1 MQTLIQTPTNDLRQS
16 LDFYRRLEFK
26 VLSAADP
33 VLVTDGKA
41 LIEINPDRYAR
52 AGVKLYGENWD
63 AIVSR
68 LMGYTQVTTMENGYL
83 LADSSGAWIYLING
97 ALAVD
102 FQPAAAPYSALGGFA
117 GLSLETTDMKRSEAI
132 WKTLGFTVK
141 HGGAESG
148 WVLLE
153 NGDGFAVSLMRPFS
167 CPHLFF
173 NPSLT
178 YFNGKEGNPKVIQKI
193 RDLGI
198 PIAEEITHF
207 NEQGEVD
214 NIIIRDPGGY
224 GFFIFN
230 D

>member
-1 MQTLIQTPTNDLRQS
+1 MQTHIQTPTNDLNQS
-16 LDFYRRLEFK
+16 LAFYRRLKFK
-26 VLSAADP
+26 ILSEADP

-52 AGVKLYGENWD
+52 AGVKLYGDRWD
-63 AIVSR
+63 AAVPKLSAHIH
-68 LMGYTQVTTMENGYL
+68 VTEMEGGHL
-83 LADSSGAWIYLING
+83 LADPSGAWIYLIQG
-97 ALAVD
+97 PFGID
-102 FQPAAAPYSALGGFA
+102 FQPAAAPYSVLGGFA
-117 GLSLETTDMKRSEAI
+117 GVSLETTDMKRSEAI
-132 WKTLGFTVK
+132 WKILGFAVK
-141 HGGAESG
+141 HGSSESG

-178 YFNGKEGNPKVIQKI
+178 YFNGKEGNPKVIQRI
-193 RDLGI
+193 RDLEI
-198 PIAEEITHF
+198 PITEEITHF

-214 NIIIRDPGGY
+214 NIILRDPGGY